1 MYYNLP
7 LFRTGL
13 VILFV
18 LAGTLIGPAL
28 LCADTLAGRILD
40 AQGLAVANARVRLL
54 DRNSGEQR
62 NTVSG
67 PEGSYSFEDIPAGT
81 YVIEADAANSALIG
95 SQQVAV
101 RGDQAL
107 DLRLKI
113 AASQS
118 EVLVTAS
125 GTPQTITEVAKA
137 IDIVNA
143 EQMNLRDVFQIS
155 EAIRVLPGVQIQTL
169 EGPGSLTTI
178 RTRGLRAFDTAVL
191 FDGLRFQDS
200 GSLQNDATAF
210 LGDLTVTDTERVE
223 FLRGS
228 GSSLYGSSA
237 MAGVI
242 NIVSRAGG
250 GPAHGDVRTEGGGL
264 GMFRGVAGIGGGLG
278 RDRFSY
284 SGSLSHLN
292 IADGVRDRS
301 PSRNTSVQGSV
312 RYAAR
317 PGLTVIGRLWA
328 NTARLTSTE
337 SPAFTPAILANSV
350 PGRVR
355 AIPLPDDQLAL
366 FEQGLPFNAGNAT
379 YIPSQINPDGSRRS
393 SFVSGTATIQHVVS
407 ANTTYRIAYQGVD
420 TRRGY
425 RDGPA
430 GPGQFESPFLS
441 TSHFNGR
448 TDTVQARFDHRLG
461 GHNLVTAGYEFIRE
475 KYFSFDDTPD
485 DRTRTNAMTL
495 SQRSHAIY
503 GQDQI
508 QLAGGRLQVTFS
520 GRMQVFSLEQPVFS
534 GTPGNPYA
542 GNIGTVETPSAYTGD
557 ASVAY
562 FFQGTQ
568 TKLRT
573 HGGNSYRAPSSY
585 ERFGGG
591 FGSYYG
597 DPRLEPER
605 AVAVDGGIDQWL
617 FDSKVQ
623 LSGTMYWT
631 ELQEAIRFEN
641 TLPARDPFGRFF
653 GYANGGGGSARGVE
667 LSTHLSPARHTQAQI
682 SYTYTNSDSKTPTFG
697 ADYFK
702 ILSLAPHTVALSLTQ
717 WMSPR
722 FHATFDVFTKSHYD
736 LTLFGAAKRLFEF
749 DGATKANLVVGY
761 EIPAGNRRGVE
772 LYGKVENLFD
782 KRPYEDGFIGPGRWA
797 IAGVRLRY

>member
-1 MYYNLP
+1 M
-7 LFRTGL
+7 
-13 VILFV
+13 
-18 LAGTLIGPAL
+18 
-28 LCADTLAGRILD
+28 
-40 AQGLAVANARVRLL
+40 
-54 DRNSGEQR
+54 
-62 NTVSG
+62 
-67 PEGSYSFEDIPAGT
+67 
-81 YVIEADAANSALIG
+81 
-95 SQQVAV
+95 
-101 RGDQAL
+101 
-107 DLRLKI
+107 
-113 AASQS
+113 
-118 EVLVTAS
+118 
-125 GTPQTITEVAKA
+125 
-137 IDIVNA
+137 
-143 EQMNLRDVFQIS
+143 
-155 EAIRVLPGVQIQTL
+155 
-169 EGPGSLTTI
+169 
-178 RTRGLRAFDTAVL
+178 
-191 FDGLRFQDS
+191 
-200 GSLQNDATAF
+200 
-210 LGDLTVTDTERVE
+210 
-223 FLRGS
+223 
-228 GSSLYGSSA
+228 
-237 MAGVI
+237 
-242 NIVSRAGG
+242 
-250 GPAHGDVRTEGGGL
+250 
-264 GMFRGVAGIGGGLG
+264 
-278 RDRFSY
+278 
-284 SGSLSHLN
+284 
-292 IADGVRDRS
+292 
-301 PSRNTSVQGSV
+301 

-328 NTARLTSTE
+328 NAARLTSSE

-355 AIPLPDDQLAL
+355 AIPLPDDQLAR
-366 FEQGLPFNAGNAT
+366 FEQGLPFNAGSAT
-379 YIPSQINPDGSRRS
+379 YIPSQINPDASRRS
-393 SFVSGTATIQHVVS
+393 SFVSGTATLQHVVS

-508 QLAGGRLQVTFS
+508 QLIGGRLQVTFS

-542 GNIGTVETPSAYTGD
+542 GSIGTVETPSAYTGD

-562 FFQGTQ
+562 FFQSTQ

-605 AVAVDGGIDQWL
+605 AVAIDGGIDQWL

-623 LSGTMYWT
+623 LSGTMFRT
-631 ELQEAIRFEN
+631 ELQEAIRFAN
-641 TLPARDPFGRFF
+641 TLPAGDPFGRFF

-667 LSTHLSPARHTQAQI
+667 LSTHLSPTRHTQAQI

-697 ADYFK
+697 NDYFK
-702 ILSLAPHTVALSLTQ
+702 ILSLAPHTLALSLTQ

-736 LTLFGAAKRLFEF
+736 LTLFGAANRLFEF

-782 KRPYEDGFIGPGRWA
+782 TRPYEDGFIGPGRWA